1 MSKDNIV
8 EVMVALGEAYD
19 LQPRFLTSNNFVLPY
34 TTKIS
39 GPEKSLEN
47 ATALYCKMK
56 NIPGVQI
63 FEDAVSDI

>member
-47 ATALYCKMK
+47 ANLLKICLWTHLQRK
-56 NIPGVQI
+56 
-63 FEDAVSDI
+63 SDR